1 MIVETRNIK
10 PFIHF
15 GFNRLEFRQSELGK
29 KVKVYI
35 DGNFNKNIFTFDFI
49 TSGTVT
55 QITPRIYEVEFAAVG
70 IQSIQLET
78 TNTQTGQTTLSNEI
92 TTEQMIYSFDNDS
105 ISFDNTI
112 LTFDNL

>member
-1 MIVETRNIK
+1 MIVDIRKIV

-29 KVKVYI
+29 KVNVYI
-35 DGNFNKNIFTFDFI
+35 DGNFNKNIFTFAFI

-55 QITPRIYEVEFAAVG
+55 EITPRIYEVEFASVG
-70 IQSIQLET
+70 VKSIQLET
-78 TNTQTGQTTLSNEI
+78 TNTQTSEVTLSNEI
-92 TTEQMIYSFDNDS
+92 TTEQMIYSFDNDE

-112 LTFDNL
+112 ITFDNL